1 MLRCSCNGGCFTQDG
16 CPGGR
21 AKSARPTR
29 GCHISSTLGRSS
41 SKAGNVFPVDRHR
54 YTTHSWLYSS
64 TRADALSAQTQT
76 QSTPVISYC
85 SFSSGQDEDHPYLLP
100 SAACLDSYLHIWDLN
115 SHRPPRVDRC
125 NNHPPE
131 THTQTLAR
139 YTPHSFPPWTRR
151 PFGSRSWIFALR
163 RCFLPRDSPT
173 STYNP
178 TPLSSSWSG
187 LPIPSSKYFF

>member
-1 MLRCSCNGGCFTQDG
+1 MSLDET
-16 CPGGR
+16 PGGR

-64 TRADALSAQTQT
+64 THADTLSAQTQT
-76 QSTPVISYC
+76 QSTPVTSSC

-100 SAACLDSYLHIWDLN
+100 SAACLDSYLQWDIWDLN

-125 NNHPPE
+125 NNHPPLPE
-131 THTQTLAR
+131 THTLTLAH
-139 YTPHSFPPWTRR
+139 YTPHSFPPWTHR
-151 PFGSRSWIFALR
+151 PFGSRSWIFALHW
-163 RCFLPRDSPT
+163 CLLPRDFHTP
-173 STYNP
+173 TYNP
-178 TPLSSSWSG
+178 TPLCSSWSG
-187 LPIPSSKYFF
+187 LPIPSSKHFF